1 MIIENSIQFIED
13 KEYTIDEYLS
23 IEPFLDEKHAYYN
36 GKVVNVS
43 DGIDY
48 THCIIS
54 ANVITELK
62 YPKHKD
68 LLILS
73 SQMRYFIAAK
83 SIFVYPDI
91 SIIEGKPQLFNN
103 RDDVVENPS
112 LIVEITSALTE
123 SFDKGEKFDWY
134 LTLTNLKEY
143 ILVSQ
148 RQKEVEV
155 RTLNTENIWETRI
168 YKNPTD
174 NILLKTSDIKIIL
187 EELYRGVIFS

>member
-83 SIFVYPDI
+83 SIFVYQI
-91 SIIEGKPQLFNN
+91 G
-103 RDDVVENPS
+103 RAHV
-112 LIVEITSALTE
+112 
-123 SFDKGEKFDWY
+123 
-134 LTLTNLKEY
+134 
-143 ILVSQ
+143 
-148 RQKEVEV
+148 
-155 RTLNTENIWETRI
+155 
-168 YKNPTD
+168 
-174 NILLKTSDIKIIL
+174 
-187 EELYRGVIFS
+187 